1 MNAPM
6 ILQCCAALACAK
18 RLADAVLSQ
27 NQAKSAL
34 TLNDINGTQKNMQA
48 KSKRSVSSLTDIYYL
63 MLCRLL

>member
-34 TLNDINGTQKNMQA
+34 TLNDINGTQKTRKLKANVA
-48 KSKRSVSSLTDIYYL
+48 YHP
-63 MLCRLL
+63 